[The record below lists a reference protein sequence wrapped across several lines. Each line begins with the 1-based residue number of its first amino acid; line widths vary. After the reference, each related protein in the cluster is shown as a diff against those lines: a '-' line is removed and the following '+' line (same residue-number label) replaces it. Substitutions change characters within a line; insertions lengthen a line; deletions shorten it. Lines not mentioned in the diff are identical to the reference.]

1 MPRREG
7 FANSFIISIWCK
19 NRQNG
24 LFGPTNCIFFLNLG
38 ILRLLNQDVHSP
50 DTVIYP
56 GTADLFS
63 VQDVWKKATLEP
75 HELITKFRETLPW
88 NFNRAWRKH
97 WRSWT
102 QRVSYN
108 WGWGHWIFMT
118 QWIGCTKW
126 GRSEIYLAHK
136 PGPGISTLLE
146 FQKLLPVPSAADKK
160 RPNPDGAKY
169 KSNYYRISKSSF
181 LIHSSRQEFHI
192 NLQFCCHIVFILS
205 LLLGGELSGP
215 DTFTLSHFHTFTFS
229 LSHFPQPPAWCESPE
244 LDTEQLGQLSH
255 LLLAG
260 QEVQDRVTKVIF
272 FYFFQL

>member
-1 MPRREG
+1 M
-7 FANSFIISIWCK
+7 
-19 NRQNG
+19 
-24 LFGPTNCIFFLNLG
+24 
-38 ILRLLNQDVHSP
+38 
-50 DTVIYP
+50 
-56 GTADLFS
+56 
-63 VQDVWKKATLEP
+63 
-75 HELITKFRETLPW
+75 
-88 NFNRAWRKH
+88 
-97 WRSWT
+97 
-102 QRVSYN
+102 
-108 WGWGHWIFMT
+108 
-118 QWIGCTKW
+118 
-126 GRSEIYLAHK
+126 AHK

-205 LLLGGELSGP
+205 LLLGVSYLGLTLSHFH
-215 DTFTLSHFHTFTFS
+215 TFTLSHFHTFTFS

-260 QEVQDRVTKVIF
+260 QEVQDCVTKVIF
-272 FYFFQL
+272 FLLFSTLAYL